1 MVKENISAS
10 VRPLPAD
17 MGMFPVGYDYIF
29 DIQYHIVP
37 YGLFRHGAVECHI
50 RPFAFDDGQRPCLP
64 VIDHYVR
71 PVSLRAETEGCLAH
85 HHVHRNLH
93 FGVHVSYKPL
103 AHTFFWSERH
113 ILLPQ
118 WVPYRVAAHAGKGN
132 EKIPVKKIFEPLPKL
147 LSLHPMAKGFADTDA
162 QCRSIVEDVRR
173 GVFSPVYLLMGD
185 EPYYPDMV
193 CNAIIANALDESE
206 RDFNQTVC
214 YGMDVTVEDVITAAR
229 RYPMFAERQLVVVKE
244 AQNLKRIEELAVY
257 CVHPLEST
265 VLVICM
271 HGAAVDRRKAF
282 YKAVCKAG
290 IVVESSALRDY
301 EMPRWIASF
310 YASRGLDISPD
321 AAALLAEFAGTD
333 LSKIA
338 VETDKMLHNLPE
350 GTSAVSVG
358 DIERNVGI
366 SRQYSVFELTKELS
380 YRNAARA
387 LKVAA
392 YYAASPKFSMPM
404 AVSALFT
411 HFYRILKYG
420 ALLMSVPRPS
430 PSDKAKALPGV
441 NPYFYK
447 EYDSAVANYP
457 LKKCMAVVAL
467 LREYDFKGK
476 GGNAGEATPDRL
488 FVELVARILN

>member
-1 MVKENISAS
+1 
-10 VRPLPAD
+10 
-17 MGMFPVGYDYIF
+17 
-29 DIQYHIVP
+29 
-37 YGLFRHGAVECHI
+37 
-50 RPFAFDDGQRPCLP
+50 
-64 VIDHYVR
+64 
-71 PVSLRAETEGCLAH
+71 
-85 HHVHRNLH
+85 
-93 FGVHVSYKPL
+93 
-103 AHTFFWSERH
+103 
-113 ILLPQ
+113 
-118 WVPYRVAAHAGKGN
+118 
-132 EKIPVKKIFEPLPKL
+132 
-147 LSLHPMAKGFADTDA
+147 MAKGFADTDA

-214 YGMDVTVEDVITAAR
+214 YGMDVNVEDVITAAR

-257 CVHPLEST
+257 CGHPLEST